1 MPSAVTIKRLKKV
14 VGGKSILK
22 SIDLA
27 VRPGEFLTLVGPSGC
42 GKSTLLRVISGLT
55 EFTSGSVLIDDKE
68 VSELA
73 PRERGVAMVF
83 QSYALYPHMSVAE
96 NIATPLNMAELSSLE
111 RAPLIG
117 RLFGAEK
124 RRSIEDRVRAAARLV
139 ELEPYLQMKPSQ
151 LSGGQQQRVALA
163 RALVMRVAIAR
174 AMVRRPGVF
183 LMDEPLS
190 NLDARLRTHMRG
202 KIAELHQRLGA
213 TFIYVTHDQ
222 SEAMTLSDRIALM
235 MEGEIIQLGT
245 PDELYER
252 PDNIRVAKFIGSP
265 EINLLPALVR
275 SGRLIFN
282 GQATALRIA
291 SPDSTVT
298 IGIRAQRVHTAD
310 VDADGPLIQLTVH
323 REETLGEDVLL
334 YGETAVDGRSYPFVA
349 RASAKQTYQ
358 LRKESSSWNKPILL
372 EAASSGVL
380 VFDEQGERIVSRLNG
395 MQEAA

>member
-117 RLFGAEK
+117 RLFAAEN
-124 RRSIEDRVRAAARLV
+124 RRSIDDRVRAAARLV

-151 LSGGQQQRVALA
+151 LSGGQRQ
-163 RALVMRVAIAR
+163 RVAIAR

-252 PDNIRVAKFIGSP
+252 PDNIRVANFIGSP
-265 EINLLPALVR
+265 EINLLPA
-275 SGRLIFN
+275 
-282 GQATALRIA
+282 
-291 SPDSTVT
+291 
-298 IGIRAQRVHTAD
+298 
-310 VDADGPLIQLTVH
+310 
-323 REETLGEDVLL
+323 
-334 YGETAVDGRSYPFVA
+334 
-349 RASAKQTYQ
+349 
-358 LRKESSSWNKPILL
+358 
-372 EAASSGVL
+372 
-380 VFDEQGERIVSRLNG
+380 
-395 MQEAA
+395 

>member
-151 LSGGQQQRVALA
+151 LSGGQRQ
-163 RALVMRVAIAR
+163 RVAIAR

-275 SGRLIFN
+275 SCRLIFN

>member
-14 VGGKSILK
+14 VVGKSILK

-117 RLFGAEK
+117 RLFSDEK

-151 LSGGQQQRVALA
+151 LSGGQRQ
-163 RALVMRVAIAR
+163 RVAIAR

-235 MEGEIIQLGT
+235 MEGEIIKLGT

-265 EINLLPALVR
+265 ERNRLPALVR

-291 SPDSTVT
+291 SADSTVT

>member
-151 LSGGQQQRVALA
+151 LSGGQRQ
-163 RALVMRVAIAR
+163 RVAIAR

-265 EINLLPALVR
+265 EINLLSALVR

>member
-151 LSGGQQQRVALA
+151 LSGGQRQ
-163 RALVMRVAIAR
+163 RVAIAR

-265 EINLLPALVR
+265 EINLLLALVR

>member
-83 QSYALYPHMSVAE
+83 QSYALYPHMTVAE

-151 LSGGQQQRVALA
+151 LSGGQRQ
-163 RALVMRVAIAR
+163 RVAIAR

-252 PDNIRVAKFIGSP
+252 PDNIRVAKFTGSP
-265 EINLLPALVR
+265 EITLLPAIVK

-291 SPDSTVT
+291 SPDSAVT

-334 YGETAVDGRSYPFVA
+334 YGETAVDGKSYPFVA

-358 LRKESSSWNKPILL
+358 LRKESCSWNKPILL

-380 VFDEQGERIVSRLNG
+380 VFDEQGERIVSRLNS

>member
-151 LSGGQQQRVALA
+151 LSGGQRQ
-163 RALVMRVAIAR
+163 RVAIAR

-222 SEAMTLSDRIALM
+222 SEAMTLSDRIAR
-235 MEGEIIQLGT
+235 EIIQLGT

>member
-151 LSGGQQQRVALA
+151 LSGGQRQ
-163 RALVMRVAIAR
+163 RVAIAR

-275 SGRLIFN
+275 CGRLIFN

>member
-151 LSGGQQQRVALA
+151 LSGGQRQ
-163 RALVMRVAIAR
+163 RVAIAR

-265 EINLLPALVR
+265 EINLLPALVG

-323 REETLGEDVLL
+323 REETLGDDVLL

>member
-151 LSGGQQQRVALA
+151 LSGGQRQ
-163 RALVMRVAIAR
+163 RVAIAR

-265 EINLLPALVR
+265 EINLLPTLVR

-310 VDADGPLIQLTVH
+310 VDVDGPLIQLTVH

>member
-151 LSGGQQQRVALA
+151 LSGGQRQ
-163 RALVMRVAIAR
+163 RVAIAR

-265 EINLLPALVR
+265 EINLVPALVR
-275 SGRLIFN
+275 NGRLIFN

>member
-151 LSGGQQQRVALA
+151 LSGGQRQ
-163 RALVMRVAIAR
+163 RVAIAR

-265 EINLLPALVR
+265 EINLLLALVR

-323 REETLGEDVLL
+323 REETLGDDVLL